1 MYRLRQLLSL
11 AAFVALFVYAAS
23 APAQTIIDEWSS
35 VKAPPAPELK
45 QVTVDPKKT
54 ALLMMDFVKQ
64 TCNSE
69 KRPRCVTS
77 IPKVEKLRA
86 EARAKGVTVIATT
99 VPPVPITD
107 TVPALAADSKEPVV
121 VAWIDKFMLGDKDT
135 GLEKMLKDK
144 GITTLISVGTAAH
157 GAVLYTS
164 TAGALR
170 GFNVIVPVDG
180 MSGDGELAA
189 YTEQAVAFILTHAP
203 AASPKITLT
212 RIDMIKFAN

>member
-1 MYRLRQLLSL
+1 MMRPGLSL
-11 AAFVALFVYAAS
+11 LLATLFFVYAAS
-23 APAQTIIDEWSS
+23 ASAQTVIDEWSS

-45 QVTVDPKKT
+45 PVTVDPKTT
-54 ALLMMDFVKQ
+54 ALLVMDFVKQ
-64 TCNSE
+64 TCNDE
-69 KRPRCVTS
+69 KRPRCVAS
-77 IPKVEKLRA
+77 FPRVEKLRA
-86 EARAKGVTVIATT
+86 EARAKGATVVSTT

-107 TVPALAADSKEPVV
+107 TVPELAPNSNEPVV

-135 GLEKMLKDK
+135 GLEDMLKDK
-144 GITTLISVGTAAH
+144 GISTIIAVGTAAH
-157 GAVLYTS
+157 GAILYTS

-180 MSGDGELAA
+180 MSGEGPLAA

-212 RIDMIKFAN
+212 RIDMIKFPN